1 MGEKSPDLVQT
12 DFFSNTE
19 QSTENNSPEPELN
32 LALGQIS
39 ELNLIPAPRSLMFLI
54 NQFKL
59 IQ

>member
-12 DFFSNTE
+12 EFFSNTE

-32 LALGQIS
+32 LALGQNT
-39 ELNLIPAPRSLMFLI
+39 ELNLTPVPRSLMFLM

-59 IQ
+59 IL